1 MLIGWVLALTL
12 GYVSAWSYPESVANG
27 WDGTCETGTLQSPI
41 DLSTSMTASIHAPL
55 KYKHYFTKDKK
66 RNRKYAGL
74 LVNEGTS
81 VSWYVNPWSKS
92 RMRGGKKWKW
102 STPNI
107 RDGPFGGDVFSH
119 AYFLWKLEFH
129 WGQPGNEKKGSEH
142 TINGKGYPLELHM
155 IHIEDEYVSTVQKGK
170 IDFEQAFNNS
180 QQTGVA
186 ILSVLFK
193 IDHRKPQNQQPL
205 KTVDNAVSKYFFGK
219 RSSDL
224 TEEELE
230 SMDEDEIAE
239 MDHAINMRALQYG
252 FEQLRDGGDSSVE
265 KRKTQKQIRLTLAPG
280 AFISKAINKGIA
292 NRIATYWTYK
302 GSLTY
307 PDCNE
312 AVTWVVFRRSLPI
325 AQVQANAFGHL
336 YQNNYRKPRAATV
349 DHQVQYLLHK
359 K

>member
-1 MLIGWVLALTL
+1 M
-12 GYVSAWSYPESVANG
+12 SAWSYPESVANG
-27 WDGTCETGTLQSPI
+27 WDGTCESGTMQSPI
-41 DLSTSMTASIHAPL
+41 DLSTSMTANIHAPL
-55 KYKHYFTKDKK
+55 TYRHYFNKK
-66 RNRKYAGL
+66 FNKKYAGR

-81 VSWYVNPWSKS
+81 VSWYVNPSS
-92 RMRGGKKWKW
+92 TRHMRGGKKWKQR
-102 STPNI
+102 TPNI
-107 RDGPFGGDVFSH
+107 RDGPFGGNVFSH
-119 AYFLWKLEFH
+119 AYYLWKLEFH
-129 WGQPGNEKKGSEH
+129 WGQPGNAKKGSEH

-155 IHIEDEYVSTVQKGK
+155 IHIEDQYVSTIQKGK

-193 IDHRKPQNQQPL
+193 IEHRKPQAQQPL
-205 KTVDNAVSKYFFGK
+205 KTVDNTVSKYFIGK

-230 SMDEDEIAE
+230 SMDEEEIDE
-239 MDHAINMRALQYG
+239 MDHAMNMRELQYG
-252 FEQLRDGGDSSVE
+252 FEQLRDEGDSSVE
-265 KRKTQKQIRLTLAPG
+265 KRGQTQIKLTLNPG
-280 AFISKAINKGIA
+280 AFISKAINKGKA

-312 AVTWVVFRRSLPI
+312 AVTWVVFRRALPI

-336 YQNNYRKPRAATV
+336 YQNNYRKPKAATV